1 LENLPG
7 AETVFL
13 VEPQHSEINDRLW
26 EQPWDII
33 FFAGHSETEGDRGRI
48 HINPTESLT
57 VSELWYALRKAVERG
72 LQVAMFNS
80 CDGLGLARQLDDLQ
94 IPITIVMR
102 ELIPDRV
109 AQEFLKYFLL
119 GFSQGKTFYRAVREA
134 RERLQG
140 LESEFPCATWLPVVC
155 QHPFEMPPTWDDLL
169 GESEPARRDALP
181 WWRGLG
187 TVAVASVVVTSLVM
201 GARSL
206 GWLEQW
212 ELNAYDHLMR
222 SRPAE
227 EPDDRLLL
235 VTITERDVQAQPAAE
250 RGGASLS
257 DRSLERLLQVL
268 QKHEPSA
275 IGLQVFREEEAKSDT
290 LARLMQ
296 EYHFLNGCVYGD
308 PNYKEITPSPEA
320 QPGVLSPPEVSTSN
334 LGFTNLVVDSDRT
347 IRRHLFA
354 LVSKGSSCDT
364 RNSLGFAV
372 ARQYLS
378 NKGIVLK
385 YNQKGQIQNFGN
397 LSFKLLSGDAG
408 GYKDLDARGYQIMLN
423 YRHTKKMQ
431 IAPKLTL
438 NQVLNNDFD
447 PHLIRDRI
455 VIIGTTATSFNDH
468 DKITPYSNSYGTMS
482 GLELQAHMVSQIISA
497 TLDNRPLIWWWSN
510 PIVIVWVWLWS
521 AIGGLLGWHWQSFLR
536 LGLASGIAV
545 ALLYG
550 ICWTMFLQGG
560 WIPLVPS
567 FLVLVTTGVSVA
579 FLFSNKSIKKFF

>member
-1 LENLPG
+1 
-7 AETVFL
+7 
-13 VEPQHSEINDRLW
+13 
-26 EQPWDII
+26 
-33 FFAGHSETEGDRGRI
+33 
-48 HINPTESLT
+48 
-57 VSELWYALRKAVERG
+57 
-72 LQVAMFNS
+72 
-80 CDGLGLARQLDDLQ
+80 
-94 IPITIVMR
+94 
-102 ELIPDRV
+102 
-109 AQEFLKYFLL
+109 
-119 GFSQGKTFYRAVREA
+119 
-134 RERLQG
+134 
-140 LESEFPCATWLPVVC
+140 
-155 QHPFEMPPTWDDLL
+155 
-169 GESEPARRDALP
+169 
-181 WWRGLG
+181 
-187 TVAVASVVVTSLVM
+187 M